1 MRSRCRRRQRILKKK
16 RFRAILEAI
25 NAKGRSNVRRLC
37 AIAQVSPKCFYAHKK
52 GDSAKTISDR
62 KIASRIKEIQESAD
76 YALGYRPMAR
86 ILSLEAGKPVS
97 RNRIKRIMKE
107 EDLQSRQR
115 RRRFSE
121 EVYIRRREMRDNAPR
136 DLLNRNF
143 HSCEPMRILVE
154 DITYLPTISGFRY
167 LNSIVDLYNGEIVA
181 YRISEHVNAEL
192 CIGTVDDLHDKYG
205 SRLQGTIL
213 HSDAGST
220 YLSYEYRKTLS
231 DYGMLQSMGEKLTCY
246 DNARMESINGVIK
259 CEALYVRFGKTN
271 VNQKRVAPDDI
282 VEATETFID
291 RYNNTRPKEALCGLS
306 PVEFRE
312 MNPKG
317 TWLMAVD

>member
-1 MRSRCRRRQRILKKK
+1 
-16 RFRAILEAI
+16 
-25 NAKGRSNVRRLC
+25 
-37 AIAQVSPKCFYAHKK
+37 
-52 GDSAKTISDR
+52 
-62 KIASRIKEIQESAD
+62 
-76 YALGYRPMAR
+76 MAR

-192 CIGTVDDLHDKYG
+192 SVSAPLMIFMTSTVPGFKERSCTAMPAPHTCHTSTGK
-205 SRLQGTIL
+205 
-213 HSDAGST
+213 HSLTMAC
-220 YLSYEYRKTLS
+220 YR
-231 DYGMLQSMGEKLTCY
+231 
-246 DNARMESINGVIK
+246 AW
-259 CEALYVRFGKTN
+259 GKN
-271 VNQKRVAPDDI
+271 
-282 VEATETFID
+282 
-291 RYNNTRPKEALCGLS
+291 
-306 PVEFRE
+306 
-312 MNPKG
+312 
-317 TWLMAVD
+317 

>member
-1 MRSRCRRRQRILKKK
+1 
-16 RFRAILEAI
+16 
-25 NAKGRSNVRRLC
+25 
-37 AIAQVSPKCFYAHKK
+37 
-52 GDSAKTISDR
+52 
-62 KIASRIKEIQESAD
+62 
-76 YALGYRPMAR
+76 MAR